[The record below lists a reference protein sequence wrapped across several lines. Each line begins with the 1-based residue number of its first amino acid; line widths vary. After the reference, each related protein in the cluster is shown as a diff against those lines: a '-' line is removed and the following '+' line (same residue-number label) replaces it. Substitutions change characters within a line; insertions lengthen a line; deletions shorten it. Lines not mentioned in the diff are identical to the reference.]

1 MSTEIT
7 SLAEYQCQATELA
20 LQFRSGSHTQAAMDL
35 ATMVAQL
42 VQAFASQPAQYATEL
57 QNILQAVLNCQ
68 AQRDWLGLAD
78 YLEYELQDLLHLC
91 NES

>member
-1 MSTEIT
+1 MSAEII
-7 SLAEYQCQATELA
+7 SIAQYQYQATELA
-20 LQFRSGSHTQAAMDL
+20 LQFRCDSHTQASLDL

-42 VQAFASQPAQYATEL
+42 VQAFSAQPPHYAAEL

-91 NES
+91 S

>member
-1 MSTEIT
+1 MSSAIA
-7 SLAEYQCQATELA
+7 SIAQYQCQATELA
-20 LQFRSGSHTQAAMDL
+20 LQFRSDSHTQAALDL

-42 VQAFASQPAQYATEL
+42 VQTFSTQPAQYAAEL

-91 NES
+91 S

>member
-1 MSTEIT
+1 MSSAIT
-7 SLAEYQCQATELA
+7 SIAQYQCQATELA
-20 LQFRSGSHTQAAMDL
+20 LQFRAGSHIQAALDL
-35 ATMVAQL
+35 SAMVAQL
-42 VQAFASQPAQYATEL
+42 VQTFSTQPAHYATEL

-91 NES
+91 S

>member
-7 SLAEYQCQATELA
+7 TLAEYQCQATELA
-20 LQFRSGSHTQAAMDL
+20 LQFRCGSHTQAAVEL
-35 ATMVAQL
+35 AAMVAKM
-42 VQAFASQPAQYATEL
+42 VKGVGGKAGHYATEL

-91 NES
+91 S